1 MSAMKV
7 RLMRCAVLTSVA
19 AGPGCAKASPD
30 IEVAV
35 AEEAAPPLVRV
46 GRLPISSIRP
56 TLSVWVTRH
65 EVRVVRGVEGS
76 VRRDRVE
83 ASANPVDARQ
93 HMLAPVHDA
102 VARILAEAP
111 KDDRFVS
118 YYNNGAARVEHAVHM
133 VVDVDVP
140 ISTVVDVV
148 YSTGRAGITGYAFA
162 LEGSDGAGTI
172 EIVPPQIDHTAD
184 PEGPTCVL
192 PRFVFA
198 TDGTYVNARLVRVH
212 GGSEVASNDAAWAN
226 KLLTASSGACPSLPA
241 DASATIAEFS
251 KRLALLG
258 PGCGY
263 AVVAAEG
270 TMTWESIAPSLA
282 ALASDAAFV
291 PLVLEAEANVIGS
304 CDASHVL

>member
-1 MSAMKV
+1 MNV
-7 RLMRCAVLTSVA
+7 RLIRCAVLTSVA
-19 AGPGCAKASPD
+19 AGSGCAKASPD

-35 AEEAAPPLVRV
+35 SEEAAPPLVRV
-46 GRLPISSIRP
+46 GRLPISTVRP

-65 EVRVVRGVEGS
+65 EVLVVRGVEGS
-76 VRRDRVE
+76 VRRDGVE

-93 HMLAPVHDA
+93 HMIAPVHDA
-102 VARILAEAP
+102 VARILAETPTDERLA
-111 KDDRFVS
+111 RS
-118 YYNNGAARVEHAVHM
+118 NNGAASFEDGARM
-133 VVDVDVP
+133 VVAGDVP
-140 ISTVVDVV
+140 FSTLVDVV
-148 YSTGRAGITGYAFA
+148 YSAGRAGVTAYAFA
-162 LEGSDGAGTI
+162 LEDSTGAGAI
-172 EIVPPQIDHTAD
+172 EIVPPQIDHTAEPD
-184 PEGPTCVL
+184 GPTCVL

-198 TDGTYVNARLVRVH
+198 TDGTYVSARLVRLD
-212 GGSEVASNDAAWAN
+212 GSEVASNDAAWAN

-258 PGCGY
+258 PACGY